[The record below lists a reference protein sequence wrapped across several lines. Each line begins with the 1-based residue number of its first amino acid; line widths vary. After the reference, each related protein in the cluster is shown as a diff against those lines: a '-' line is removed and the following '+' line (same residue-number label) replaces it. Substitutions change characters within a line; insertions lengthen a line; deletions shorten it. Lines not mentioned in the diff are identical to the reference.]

1 MDTAMPPSQSAVAA
15 TRDKTASVLL
25 LRSAALSA
33 MLFATLSTGVAA
45 QGDTRST
52 STNPACPLLTDQ
64 ELDAATGLDYGP
76 GSPYGMGQGI
86 FGGSTCLWGGVW
98 NADVTKSLP
107 QIGVVFIPPGSHGS
121 HTEFYRGRKPEAGC
135 TRQALRGI
143 GDFAF
148 ADSCQSSTPSMRVY
162 VKSGRN
168 DVFLVVDMLSQHPLS
183 WARPVAVALA
193 KAAAVKAKK
202 I

>member
-1 MDTAMPPSQSAVAA
+1 MDTTLPPSQAA
-15 TRDKTASVLL
+15 GDPYDLRTSVTML
-25 LRSAALSA
+25 LRSAALIA
-33 MLFATLSTGVAA
+33 VLCATLFTGLAA
-45 QGDTRST
+45 QSDTRTT

-76 GSPYGMGQGI
+76 GSAYGMGQGI
-86 FGGSTCLWGGVW
+86 FGGATCLWGGVW

-135 TRQALRGI
+135 TREALRGI
-143 GDFAF
+143 GDLAF
-148 ADSCQSSTPSMRVY
+148 AESCQSSTPSMRVY

-168 DVFLVVDMLSQHPLS
+168 DVFLVVDMLFQHDLS
-183 WARPVAVALA
+183 WAQPVAVALA
-193 KAAAVKAKK
+193 KAAALKARKS
-202 I
+202 